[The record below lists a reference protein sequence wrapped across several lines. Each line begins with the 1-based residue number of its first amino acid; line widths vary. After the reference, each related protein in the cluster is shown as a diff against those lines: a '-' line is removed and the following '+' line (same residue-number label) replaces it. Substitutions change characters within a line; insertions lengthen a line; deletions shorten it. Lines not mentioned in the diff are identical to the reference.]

1 MDQNGYLKVV
11 SYNVQCLSYGKE
23 REKIVKILKDLDA
36 DVIGLQEL
44 DINTRRSG
52 EGNQLQKLA
61 EELGYEYCYAKT
73 IFHQGGAYGHGVMS
87 RYPIRKSEVVYF
99 DEKVPGT
106 EDRAYSRQVISVDG
120 LKLTLYNVHITGGYG
135 RIFEPLAEV
144 NQVGKRMLLDPCAVL
159 TGDFNLSPDMVE
171 AGLPKADFTLL
182 NPKEDPQIT
191 TVNSANPGEKAT
203 GVAYPIDNIVIR
215 GPLEV
220 RPFEDGKNLQVYHE
234 TGSDHYPVVAYIK
247 FAEGYDFK
255 Y

>member
-23 REKIVKILKDLDA
+23 REKIVKILKELDA
-36 DVIGLQEL
+36 DIIGLQEL

-73 IFHQGGAYGHGVMS
+73 VFHQGGAYGHGVMS
-87 RYPIRKSEVVYF
+87 KYPIRKTEVVYF
-99 DEKVPGT
+99 DEKVAGC
-106 EDRAYSRQVISVDG
+106 EDRAYSRTIISVDG
-120 LKLTLYNVHITGGYG
+120 LKFSLYNVHITGGYG
-135 RIFEPLAEV
+135 RIFEPMAEV
-144 NQVGKRMLLDPCAVL
+144 NQVGKRMLLDPSAVL
-159 TGDFNLSPDMVE
+159 TGDFNMEPSLVE
-171 AGLPKADFTLL
+171 AGLPMADFTVL
-182 NPKEDPQIT
+182 NSKEDPSIT
-191 TVNSANPGEKAT
+191 TVGAKLPGETK
-203 GVAYPIDNIVIR
+203 VSNAYPIDNIVVR

-220 RPFEDGKNLQVYHE
+220 KTMEDGKNIMVYPE

-247 FAEGYDFK
+247 FAEGYDYK

>member
-23 REKIVKILKDLDA
+23 REKIVKILKELDA

-87 RYPIRKSEVVYF
+87 KYPIRKSEVVYF

-120 LKLTLYNVHITGGYG
+120 LKFTLYNVHITGGYG
-135 RIFEPLAEV
+135 RIYEPLAEV
-144 NQVGKRMLLDPCAVL
+144 NQVGKRMLKDPCALL
-159 TGDFNLSPDMVE
+159 TGDFNLAPDMVE

-182 NPKEDPQIT
+182 NNKENPKIT
-191 TVNSANPGEKAT
+191 TVDFN
-203 GVAYPIDNIVIR
+203 YPIDNIVIR
-215 GPLEV
+215 GPLEY
-220 RPFEDGKNLQVYHE
+220 RPFENGDAIEVYGE
-234 TGSDHYPVVAYIK
+234 TGSDHYPVVAYVK
-247 FAEGYDFK
+247 FAEGYDSK